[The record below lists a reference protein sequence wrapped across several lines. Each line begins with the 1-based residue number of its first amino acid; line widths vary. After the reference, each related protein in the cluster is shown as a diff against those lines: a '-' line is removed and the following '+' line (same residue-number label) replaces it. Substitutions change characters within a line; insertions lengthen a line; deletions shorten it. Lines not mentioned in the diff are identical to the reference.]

1 MTPEA
6 VIRRLQ
12 LQPHP
17 REGGYF
23 REMYR
28 SSLAVP
34 RAALGTQY
42 PGDRSLS
49 TAIYYLITPTTF
61 SAMHRLP
68 GDEVFHHYLG
78 GAVEQLVLLPD
89 NTSQVR
95 VLGSD
100 LENGELP
107 QMVVPANA
115 WQGARLRDGEGFALL
130 GATMAPGFDFAD
142 YEHGNRDS
150 LLSQYPSQAELIR
163 LLTT

>member
-17 REGGYF
+17 REGGHF

-28 SSLAVP
+28 SSLTVP
-34 RAALGTQY
+34 QAALGRQH

-49 TAIYYLITPTTF
+49 TAIYYLITPPTF

-78 GAVEQLVLLPD
+78 GAVEHLVLLPD

-115 WQGARLRDGEGFALL
+115 WQGARLRHGEGFALL
-130 GATMAPGFDFAD
+130 GATMAPGFDYAD

>member
-34 RAALGTQY
+34 RVALGTQY

-130 GATMAPGFDFAD
+130 GATMAPGFDYAD

>member
-28 SSLAVP
+28 SSLTVP
-34 RAALGTQY
+34 QAALGKPY

-107 QMVVPANA
+107 QLVVPAHA

-130 GATMAPGFDFAD
+130 GATMAPGFDYAD
-142 YEHGNRDS
+142 YEHGHRDA
-150 LLSQYPSQAELIR
+150 LLSQYPSQAELIGI
-163 LLTT
+163 LTT

>member
-1 MTPEA
+1 
-6 VIRRLQ
+6 LQ

-34 RAALGTQY
+34 RVALGTQY

-115 WQGARLRDGEGFALL
+115 WQGARLRHGEGFALL
-130 GATMAPGFDFAD
+130 GATMAPGFDYAD